1 VEQTVDKQRVN
12 RVTVQLSG
20 DGAAITLY
28 RTNTRQGEVRN
39 SDIGVP
45 DFSKSGLPNKQVY
58 VNYCRETMTNLL
70 KNDGVPGFF
79 YDPENHAT
87 NNELPRKFNKDLLV
101 KHGYAI
107 LDDVLSA
114 IHVPSVSHTIV
125 ENDDDIPC
133 VTVEESYSDGFIKYG
148 QTEFKVRFDH
158 TSGANK
164 QVVVPVSIKS
174 GQLTKPKVMTID
186 GQQKNINS
194 VNIMNLFQDQKP
206 ANTDKPI
213 QSVVIARPT
222 SSEPK
227 VDMPKAPS
235 NQEFEGDKPV
245 PHRENIDPASD
256 AAAEQAVNGASE
268 QYATSESGT
277 AIQDAISKMGTG
289 KLTGEDI
296 QKLRE
301 MVGGGKIDGTVGS
314 IMNVLRGDK
323 K

>member
-1 VEQTVDKQRVN
+1 MEQTVDKQRVN

-28 RTNTRQGEVRN
+28 RTNTRLGEVRN
-39 SDIGVP
+39 GDVGVP

-70 KNDGVPGFF
+70 KNDGVPGFY
-79 YDPENHAT
+79 YDSENHAT

-101 KHGYAI
+101 RHGYAI
-107 LDDVLSA
+107 LDDILSA
-114 IHVPSVSHTIV
+114 IHVPNVSHTII
-125 ENDDDIPC
+125 ENDDIPC
-133 VTVEESYSDGFIKYG
+133 VTIEESYSDGFIKYG

-174 GQLTKPKVMTID
+174 GQLTKPKIMTID

-206 ANTDKPI
+206 AATDKPI
-213 QSVVIARPT
+213 QSVVIAKPAD
-222 SSEPK
+222 SGLN
-227 VDMPKAPS
+227 VDMPKAPG
-235 NQEFEGDKPV
+235 NQEFEGYKPV
-245 PHRENIDPASD
+245 SDDKRHIDPDSD
-256 AAAEQAVNGASE
+256 AAAEQAINGASE
-268 QYATSESGT
+268 QSATSESGT
-277 AIQDAISKMGTG
+277 AIQDAINKMGTG